1 MKYVVTGGAGFIG
14 SHLTEALLRRG
25 HDVVVVDNLSLGTRN
40 NLDDAR
46 ASAGE
51 HAGDLTLLTADILDE
66 TAIHTAL
73 DGAEAVFHQAAI
85 PSVPRSFDDP
95 ASTLR
100 VNIEGTATLLEA
112 CRKLAVDRVVMASS
126 SSVYG
131 DSPTLPK
138 HEDMPLEP
146 LSPYALSKAV
156 GEELLAIWACQYGTR
171 SVALRYFNIFGPRQ
185 DPTSNYA
192 AVVPKFI
199 QRMLDGL
206 SPINYGDGRQSRD
219 FTFVENAVGANLLA
233 AGIDCVGEGEPAAS
247 GRSTVANIG
256 VGERY
261 CLLQLVEAL
270 NAILGT
276 SLEPEFAP
284 ARVGDV
290 RDSQAAIEHAQHAI
304 GYLPRV
310 DFAAGLEQ
318 TVAWYLERFQS
329 PAVPATRAG

>member
-25 HDVVVVDNLSLGTRN
+25 HDVVVIDNLSSGTRD

-46 ASAGE
+46 ASAGDG
-51 HAGDLTLLTADILDE
+51 AGELTFLRADILDE
-66 TAIHTAL
+66 TAVNAAL
-73 DGAEAVFHQAAI
+73 AGAEAMFHQAAI
-85 PSVPRSFDDP
+85 ASVPRSFHDP

-100 VNIEGTATLLEA
+100 VNVEGTGTLLEA
-112 CRKLAVDRVVMASS
+112 CRENAVGRVVMASS

-131 DSPTLPK
+131 DSATLPK

-146 LSPYALSKAV
+146 LSPYALSKHV
-156 GEELLAIWACQYGTR
+156 GERLLAIWAQQYGLRT
-171 SVALRYFNIFGPRQ
+171 VALRYFNIFGPRQ
-185 DPTSNYA
+185 DPASEYA

-199 QRMLDGL
+199 LRMLDGL
-206 SPINYGDGRQSRD
+206 PPILYGDGTQSRD
-219 FTFVENAVGANLLA
+219 FTFVENAVRANLLA
-233 AGIDCVGEGEPAAS
+233 AGIDPDGGDAPAGNA
-247 GRSTVANIG
+247 RDAIVNIG

-261 CLLQLVEAL
+261 TLLELVDAL

-290 RDSQAAIEHAQHAI
+290 RDSQAAIERAHETI

-310 DFAAGLEQ
+310 AFGEGLER
-318 TVAWYLERFQS
+318 TVAWYIDRFVGQG
-329 PAVPATRAG
+329 AAAAQAG